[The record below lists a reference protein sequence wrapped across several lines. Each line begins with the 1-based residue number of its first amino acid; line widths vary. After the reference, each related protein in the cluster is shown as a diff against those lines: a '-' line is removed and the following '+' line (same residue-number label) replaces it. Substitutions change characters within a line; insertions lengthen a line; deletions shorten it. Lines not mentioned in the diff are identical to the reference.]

1 MESSIAT
8 LSMFSAMMVLDSIL
22 DLLRPIIAFLLE
34 GRYWVPSK
42 VKSGLTSTVHLV
54 SYRVFHVYPT
64 AKPTGGLRSLGTQR
78 PPASVPEFCHFY
90 RPYALYP
97 KLRPLYQRFI
107 PSEKFVDWGRLI
119 ATRGGWNCQGR
130 SGAISVLPQ
139 VNWHEFL

>member
-97 KLRPLYQRFI
+97 KLRPLCQRFI
-107 PSEKFVDWGRLI
+107 ND
-119 ATRGGWNCQGR
+119 
-130 SGAISVLPQ
+130 
-139 VNWHEFL
+139 